1 MNGLG
6 LGLVAAD
13 SFFKE
18 QQAQKVRDYEQAKRD
33 AELSTL
39 PDKTAADRSGY
50 QLSDARNQAGARL
63 LPQQT
68 DNASA
73 RLGLESSDLAGQADR
88 QPAELATKKAQ
99 AEIGLGTA
107 QNDQANL
114 PSSLQVKNNALQ
126 GQLMSSDAEL
136 KALPGKLQR
145 AAVQG
150 ILDEKGQQDVVIGT
164 LASIIEGQDKTRAL
178 QFANQIAQM
187 PNVLP
192 GTNGRKIADIVPVR
206 SGQQIGKDQSGNPI
220 NAQGDGY
227 LFVDDQGTG
236 RLLPV
241 ETMRSAQAKLKS
253 GDYQFIHT
261 NDGSV
266 FSGNKQTGAVSQVHQ
281 GDPKL
286 LRGQHTPAEVQTM
299 EWLMSKGVAKD
310 ANGAWDMVRSAR
322 EKSRGAFVSDYV
334 TKMRQSD
341 FTRDSAAIEKE
352 ANELYDR
359 THGPAAGKPPA
370 SGQTDWSKWMNI
382 Q

>member
-1 MNGLG
+1 MSGLG
-6 LGLVAAD
+6 LGMIAAD

-18 QQAQKVRDYEQAKRD
+18 QEAQKVRDYEQAKRD

-39 PDKTAADRSGY
+39 PDKTSADRSGY

-73 RLGLESSDLAGQADR
+73 RLGLEAGDLQGQADR
-88 QPAELATKKAQ
+88 QPTELAAKKAQ

-126 GQLMSSDAEL
+126 GQLLSSDSEL

-150 ILDEKGQQDVVIGT
+150 ALDEQGQKDVVMGT
-164 LASIIEGQDKTRAL
+164 LGGLIARQDKAGAIA
-178 QFANQIAQM
+178 FANQIAQM

-192 GTNGRKIADIVPVR
+192 GTNGRPLADIQPVR
-206 SGQQIGKDQSGNPI
+206 KGQVIGKDQSGGDI
-220 NAQGDGY
+220 QAQGDGY
-227 LFVDDQGTG
+227 LFVATDGKSHFQ
-236 RLLPV
+236 PV
-241 ETMRSAQAKLKS
+241 EAIQAAMGKLKS

-281 GDPKL
+281 GDQKL

-322 EKSRGAFVSDYV
+322 EKTRGAFVADYV
-334 TKMRQSD
+334 TKMRQTD
-341 FTRDSAAIEKE
+341 FTRDSATIEKE

-359 THGPAAGKPPA
+359 THVQNGKPSA
-370 SGQTDWSKWMNI
+370 SGQTDWSKWMA

>member
-1 MNGLG
+1 MSGLG
-6 LGLVAAD
+6 LGLIAAD

-18 QQAQKVRDYEQAKRD
+18 QDAQKVRDYDQAKRD
-33 AELSTL
+33 AELSAL

-50 QLSDARNQAGARL
+50 QLSDARNKASARL

-73 RLGLESSDLAGQADR
+73 RLRLEAGDLAGQADR

-99 AEIGLGTA
+99 SEIGLGTT
-107 QNDQANL
+107 QNDLANL

-126 GQLMSSDAEL
+126 GQLLSSDAEL

-150 ILDEKGQQDVVIGT
+150 ILDAQGQRDVVFGTIGSL
-164 LASIIEGQDKTRAL
+164 LAGYDKPRAIEL
-178 QFANQIAQM
+178 ANQVAGM
-187 PNVLP
+187 PNLLP
-192 GTNGRKIADIVPVR
+192 GTKPLSDIQPVHK
-206 SGQQIGKDQSGNPI
+206 GQVIGKDQSGGDI
-220 NAQGDGY
+220 QAQGDGY
-227 LFVDDQGTG
+227 LFVATDGKAYFQP
-236 RLLPV
+236 L
-241 ETMRSAQAKLKS
+241 ESIQAAMGKLKS

>member
-1 MNGLG
+1 MSGLG
-6 LGLVAAD
+6 LGLIAAD

-18 QQAQKVRDYEQAKRD
+18 QDAQKVRDYDQAKRD

-50 QLSDARNQAGARL
+50 QLSDARNKASARL

-73 RLGLESSDLAGQADR
+73 RLVLEAGDLAGQADR

-99 AEIGLGTA
+99 SEIGLGTT
-107 QNDQANL
+107 QNDLANL

-126 GQLMSSDAEL
+126 GQLLSSDAEL

-150 ILDEKGQQDVVIGT
+150 ILDDQGQKDVVMGT
-164 LASIIEGQDKTRAL
+164 LGGLIARYDKQGAL
-178 QFANQIAQM
+178 EFANQIAKM

-192 GTNGRKIADIVPVR
+192 GTNGRPLSDIQFVHP
-206 SGQQIGKDQSGNPI
+206 GQSIGKDQSGNDI
-220 NAQGDGY
+220 KAQEDGY
-227 LFVDDQGTG
+227 LFIATDGKAHFKSK
-236 RLLPV
+236 
-241 ETMRSAQAKLKS
+241 ESIQAAMGKLKS

-299 EWLMSKGVAKD
+299 EWLMSKGVAND